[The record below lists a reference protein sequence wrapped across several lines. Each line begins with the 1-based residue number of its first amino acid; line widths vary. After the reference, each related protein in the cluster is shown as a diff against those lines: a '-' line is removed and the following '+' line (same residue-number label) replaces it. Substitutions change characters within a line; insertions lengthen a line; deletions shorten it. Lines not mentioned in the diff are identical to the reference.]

1 MLVFHIDINYE
12 SFRSDSSLI
21 SYFKLWKIFHQHINS
36 INFFRYYLLKKIYRA
51 HLIRISLLAFD
62 YCSNVLMIPTND
74 ARLFFCNL
82 RCVQFHIVRYVHIH
96 VSYYLSL
103 NINETFKSA
112 VKIRHAKNKGLKVN
126 AWHERKLAENNWAF
140 PRNKSGEEVAIDLF
154 CKTYLFLVNLF
165 SRNSMKQ
172 EMNCTPYL

>member
-1 MLVFHIDINYE
+1 MLGRFIIAIMFSWFQQMMQD
-12 SFRSDSSLI
+12 
-21 SYFKLWKIFHQHINS
+21 
-36 INFFRYYLLKKIYRA
+36 
-51 HLIRISLLAFD
+51 
-62 YCSNVLMIPTND
+62 
-74 ARLFFCNL
+74 FFCNL
-82 RCVQFHIVRYVHIH
+82 RCVQFHIVTYVHTH

-154 CKTYLFLVNLF
+154 CKNISLLSKSLLTKLNEARNELHTLFITLCNDLHSNFLSWIFKWLVFNF
-165 SRNSMKQ
+165 VNKWDQ
-172 EMNCTPYL
+172 